1 MRSRITRVGASA
13 LAVLLT
19 ATIAGCGGDDDSSEP
34 ASSQASAPKSNVAK
48 PTGKPIV
55 LYSIGDTTGAGS
67 VSAVI
72 EQFPVGEEAAVEYI
86 NNELGGVDGRPFKLV
101 RCDSKADPAATTA
114 CANEAIKN
122 DAVAKVGLSVLWDN
136 GNKIFAR
143 AGVPSLNAPVT
154 NSDSVSPTSFPLAG
168 GSTSEFPAQ
177 VEFFA
182 TKKGVKH
189 IVMLA
194 DDNPQGQVQVGIVR
208 KEADRY
214 GVKLDVVPL
223 KIGADPTPSV
233 ARVVGFKPDL
243 VITAAAGSAA
253 VAVYRAFQQQGFPA
267 DKIVNT
273 GAVVD
278 HEAFFSKIDAAAIE
292 GTHFSYVWDS
302 YDDEQNEDVA
312 TFRKAMKDY
321 SDVDGRSGFY
331 QWGFSNVMTVYAIAK
346 QVGGDGFGAAELL
359 DFLKG
364 VDGFP
369 VFMGSELS
377 VKSAPKDAPQII
389 QPNVQIVRYEDGK
402 VVPESDGFINPFA
415 EQGK

>member
-1 MRSRITRVGASA
+1 MRIRTTRVGAAA
-13 LAVLLT
+13 LAVALA
-19 ATIAGCGGDDDSSEP
+19 ATLAACGGDDSSEEAASQGSAP
-34 ASSQASAPKSNVAK
+34 ASTVAK
-48 PTGKPIV
+48 PTGEPVV

-122 DAVAKVGLSVLWDN
+122 KAVAKVGLSVLWDN

-154 NSDSVSPTSFPLAG
+154 NSDAVSPTSFPLGG

-177 VEFFA
+177 VKYFA
-182 TKKGVKH
+182 TEKGVKS

-194 DDNPQGQVQVGIVR
+194 DDNPQGQVQAEIVR
-208 KEADRY
+208 KEAERY

-233 ARVVGFKPDL
+233 ARVVGLKPDL
-243 VITAAAGSAA
+243 VTMAAAGSAA

-267 DKIVNT
+267 DKLVNT
-273 GAVVD
+273 GAAVD
-278 HEAFFSKIDAAAIE
+278 HEAFFSKVDASAVE
-292 GTHFSYVWDS
+292 GTYFSYVWDS
-302 YDDEQNEDVA
+302 YDDEKDEDVA
-312 TFRKAMKDY
+312 NFRKAMSSY

-331 QWGFSNVMTVYAIAK
+331 QWGFSNVMTIYNIAK
-346 QVGGDGFGAAELL
+346 QVGGEGFGSAELL
-359 DFLKG
+359 EFLKN
-364 VDGFP
+364 VEGFP
-369 VFMGSELS
+369 VYMGAELS
-377 VKSAPKDAPQII
+377 VASAPKDAPQII
-389 QPNVQIVRYEDGK
+389 QPNVQIVQYKGGK
-402 VVPESDGFINPFA
+402 VVPASDGFINPFEA
-415 EQGK
+415 QAQ